1 MADTIGSISSRT
13 DSRGTPDPVTV
24 NLRTQCRDVNPVTR
38 RAVCPVI
45 PASPLSRQ
53 QNARPF
59 LSALGIVNGMGRW
72 VMGNGLMTATHM
84 GFTTT
89 FLEVETRAPVGRRVR
104 GCTHC

>member
-1 MADTIGSISSRT
+1 MGWKATAREDGGKDIACTPFGQMATAIGSIRSRT
-13 DSRGTPDPVTV
+13 DSRGTLDSVTV
-24 NLRTQCRDVNPVTR
+24 TLRAKCRDANPVTR

-72 VMGNGLMTATHM
+72 VMGNGLMTATH
-84 GFTTT
+84 
-89 FLEVETRAPVGRRVR
+89 
-104 GCTHC
+104 